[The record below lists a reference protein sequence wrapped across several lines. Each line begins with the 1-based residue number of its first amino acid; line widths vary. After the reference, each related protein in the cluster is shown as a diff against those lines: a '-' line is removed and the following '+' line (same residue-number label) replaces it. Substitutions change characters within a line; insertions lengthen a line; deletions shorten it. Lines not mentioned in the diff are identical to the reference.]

1 MLGAHSEALKP
12 PSPPSPRSP
21 TSPPLLTLPA
31 SAASIVVPS
40 TKVEVEVEIEVE
52 VDEAEEVK
60 VEKRKVRVSKGFSQA
75 LAAAL
80 DEDGLE
86 SNAEGKRRVRTE
98 TDMTDRCE
106 SGRVI
111 CAFTQPTL

>member
-40 TKVEVEVEIEVE
+40 TKVEVEVE